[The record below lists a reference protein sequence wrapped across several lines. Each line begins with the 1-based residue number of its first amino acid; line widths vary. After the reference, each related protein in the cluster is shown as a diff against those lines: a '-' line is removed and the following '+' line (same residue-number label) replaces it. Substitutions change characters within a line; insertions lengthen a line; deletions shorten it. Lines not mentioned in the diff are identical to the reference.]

1 MARKD
6 TGQVPRS
13 KGPGQRNNKTRST
26 KVSIPPYR
34 PSRKKAY
41 NPARITPRS
50 VIPGRF
56 RSPLGPVD
64 PFKLSR
70 DTRTRVINAL
80 GEWRENPN
88 FTFSQIARRWHLD
101 TRSFYRHAKHA
112 LRIDGSGRVHAW
124 SNDRIQLAQQIPTT
138 EPGEYRIIIT
148 RSYKER
154 KLLGEWWAAI
164 NDAKAG
170 RFARLHA
177 FPKNTFIDGT
187 RLPTRTS

>member
-80 GEWRENPN
+80 GEWREKVGL
-88 FTFSQIARRWHLD
+88 QH
-101 TRSFYRHAKHA
+101 
-112 LRIDGSGRVHAW
+112 
-124 SNDRIQLAQQIPTT
+124 
-138 EPGEYRIIIT
+138 
-148 RSYKER
+148 
-154 KLLGEWWAAI
+154 
-164 NDAKAG
+164 
-170 RFARLHA
+170 FARVNRRQLTWGHST
-177 FPKNTFIDGT
+177 PQW
-187 RLPTRTS
+187 